1 MYVTPIGHYDMI
13 LSMPWITAQDVRIN
27 GPRSEMRIGVTGT
40 TVRSQEAFSNLQ
52 ASRTETT
59 MISAAAFKLWYKR
72 EQKQDQG
79 ALRIFAASMADI
91 NKALSVKT
99 KTDPQTILP
108 AYFQEFLDVFDSKR
122 AEMLPSLRGKGT
134 DHAIELETDSDGNEK
149 ATPQGPLYG
158 MSRDELLVLRKTLTE
173 LLDKGFIRVSN
184 SPAAAP
190 VLFVKKPNRGLR
202 FCVDYRGL
210 NQITKKDRY
219 PLPLIYE
226 TLRSISRARW
236 FTKLDVIAA
245 FHKIRIKEGDEWK
258 TAFRTRYGLY
268 EQLVTSFRLA
278 NASSTFQKFI
288 NYTLRGYLDEF
299 CSAYVDD
306 ILIYTSGNRK
316 QHQDHVRKV
325 LVRLREAGL
334 QLDIDKCE
342 FEVQE
347 TKYLEFI
354 IVASKGLRIDPDKI
368 KAIQGQEA
376 PTTVKDVR
384 GFLGFANF
392 YRRFIQGYSDLVR
405 PLTDLTHKDMRFEWS
420 VKADVAFRKLK
431 DIFVSAPV
439 LAQFDYD
446 RETRI
451 ETDSSGQC
459 IGRTL

>member
-108 AYFQEFLDVFDSKR
+108 AHFQEFLDVFDSKR
-122 AEMLPSLRGKGT
+122 AEMLPSLRGKST

-268 EQLVTSFRLA
+268 EWLVTPFGLA
-278 NASSTFQKFI
+278 NAPSTFQKFI

-347 TKYLEFI
+347 TKYLGFI
-354 IVASKGLRIDPDKI
+354 IVADKGLRIDPDKI

-420 VKADVAFRKLK
+420 VKANVAFRKLK

-451 ETDSSGQC
+451 QTDSSGQC